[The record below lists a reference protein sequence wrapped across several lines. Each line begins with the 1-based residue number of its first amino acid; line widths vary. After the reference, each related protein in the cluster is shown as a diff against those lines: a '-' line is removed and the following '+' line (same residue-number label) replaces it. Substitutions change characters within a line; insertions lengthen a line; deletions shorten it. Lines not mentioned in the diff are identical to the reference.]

1 LSNRRFGLKDVRGVD
16 ELIGAAI
23 FEMTG
28 TVLSIHIFSVSLI
41 ILFDKILLVFGLAPV
56 YNDIVS
62 EFEKRCHQ
70 M

>member
-1 LSNRRFGLKDVRGVD
+1 
-16 ELIGAAI
+16 
-23 FEMTG
+23 MTG

-41 ILFDKILLVFGLAPV
+41 ILFDKILLEVFGLAPV

>member
-41 ILFDKILLVFGLAPV
+41 ILFEKIRLWSSTS
-56 YNDIVS
+56 I
-62 EFEKRCHQ
+62 K
-70 M
+70 